1 MVRCPERFR
10 RILRA
15 MADVI
20 LKAEPRSSLG
30 SRNAGRYRREGKL
43 PAVVYGLENET
54 LSVLVSAHDL
64 DHALHS
70 ESGANTLITLQLD
83 GEDDALALARQIQRH
98 PTRNELVHVDFVRV
112 RRDVAVTAEIPL
124 TLEGDP
130 QGAKE
135 GGMLEQVLFTLTVE
149 ALPGNIPNEIT
160 VDISALGLGDQ
171 LHIANLTIPSGVD
184 VQHEPDELV
193 AQVSVP
199 RGLEDEEAEGEGE
212 EGEGAEGEG
221 GEGAAE
227 ASSDG
232 GGDEGSSEE

>member
-20 LKAEPRSSLG
+20 IKAEPRNDLG

-135 GGMLEQVLFTLTVE
+135 GGMLEQVLFTVTVE

-160 VDISALGLGDQ
+160 VDVSALGLGDQ
-171 LHIANLTIPSGVD
+171 LHVENLSIPSGVAI
-184 VQHEPDELV
+184 QHESDELV

-199 RGLEDEEAEGEGE
+199 RGLEEEEAEGEGE

-221 GEGAAE
+221 GEGAE